1 MLGFYP
7 FRALAALVCLLIL
20 VSGCEAPET
29 EAFNI
34 PLQHGKIESNEPL
47 TAPLSGKNACAFRL
61 KWSAEGTA
69 FSYTSSRSYKG
80 RTPVLY
86 AQNAS
91 LTMGGK
97 EYKLIGK
104 GGNAGR
110 ALQTRW
116 WIWDPSLNGQLH
128 LTDVP
133 EGLWNLDPVLD
144 DCLKNLCESQEFTRI
159 IISEQI
165 IPCGN
170 GISLQGEI
178 KEEGIEVYCHKCN

>member
-1 MLGFYP
+1 MPGLNP
-7 FRALAALVCLLIL
+7 IRVLAVFAFSVLVMI
-20 VSGCEAPET
+20 GCEAPET

-34 PLQHGKIESNEPL
+34 PLQHGRLESTKPL
-47 TAPLSGKNACAFRL
+47 TAPLSGKTACAFRL

-69 FSYTSSRSYKG
+69 FSYSSTRSYKG

-128 LTDVP
+128 MDDVP
-133 EGLWNLDPVLD
+133 EGLWDLDPVLD

-170 GISLQGEI
+170 EIGLQGEI
-178 KEEGIEVYCHKCN
+178 IDEGIEVYCHKCN